1 MNRRMRSTSTIL
13 LVLAAIGGFPA
24 AAASSQFFIEGEL
37 GGQTVTGDAK
47 DLFKPSGV
55 ALGGGFGY
63 EVTPMFALVGHGD
76 LGIHDGSSDLE
87 GFIDSGVTL
96 TLSIGGRVLPFGEKA
111 DLPFQPYLGVGV
123 GRSVVAWSYSSF
135 AGTVIGEDSD
145 GVGAWTGIFEAGGD
159 FRASRI
165 ISLGAGAQ
173 FHLNSWDDE
182 TTHHLDTSSFDSQS
196 IRFIGHMTLH
206 L

>member
-1 MNRRMRSTSTIL
+1 VNRHMRSTSTML
-13 LVLAAIGGFPA
+13 LVLAAIGSFPA

-47 DLFKPSGV
+47 DLLKSSGV
-55 ALGGGFGY
+55 SFGGGLGY

-76 LGIHDGSSDLE
+76 LGVHDGNSDLE
-87 GFIDSGVTL
+87 GFIDNGVTL

-123 GRSVVAWSYSSF
+123 GRSAVVWSYTPQASF
-135 AGTVIGEDSD
+135 VIGDDSD
-145 GVGAWTGIFEAGGD
+145 GLAGWTGIFEAGGD